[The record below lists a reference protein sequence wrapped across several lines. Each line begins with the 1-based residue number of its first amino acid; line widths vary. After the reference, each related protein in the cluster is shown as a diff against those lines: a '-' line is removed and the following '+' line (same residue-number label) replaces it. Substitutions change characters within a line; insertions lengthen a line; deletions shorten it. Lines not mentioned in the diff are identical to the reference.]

1 MTSYDPNQDP
11 YNGQPGPGSYP
22 SDPGYPQYPNEPQ
35 PGAYAPGMSP
45 YGPSTE
51 KNALGGWALG
61 LGIASL
67 ACCGSLLIGVPA
79 IVLGILGIQA
89 ANEGRASNKGMAIA
103 GLIMGVLSIV
113 ATVIAWTTGIMSSI
127 LDNL

>member
-1 MTSYDPNQDP
+1 
-11 YNGQPGPGSYP
+11 
-22 SDPGYPQYPNEPQ
+22 
-35 PGAYAPGMSP
+35 MSP

-67 ACCGSLLIGVPA
+67 VCCGLLTGIPA
-79 IVLGILGIQA
+79 MVLGFLGIQA

-113 ATVIAWTTGIMSSI
+113 WTVIVWTTDITDFIFS
-127 LDNL
+127 NL

>member
-1 MTSYDPNQDP
+1 
-11 YNGQPGPGSYP
+11 
-22 SDPGYPQYPNEPQ
+22 
-35 PGAYAPGMSP
+35 MSP

-67 ACCGSLLIGVPA
+67 VCCGLLTGIPA
-79 IVLGILGIQA
+79 MVLGFLGIQA

-103 GLIMGVLSIV
+103 GLVMGLLSIV
-113 ATVIAWTTGIMSSI
+113 WVIFALTTDIMGSI
-127 LDNL
+127 FDNL

>member
-22 SDPGYPQYPNEPQ
+22 SDPGYPQYSNQPQ
-35 PGAYAPGMSP
+35 PGVYAPGMSP
-45 YGPSTE
+45 YGPSAE

-67 ACCGSLLIGVPA
+67 LCCITGIPA
-79 IVLGILGIQA
+79 IVLGGLGIQA

-103 GLIMGVLSIV
+103 GLVMGLLSIV
-113 ATVIAWTTGIMSSI
+113 WVIFALTTDIMGSI
-127 LDNL
+127 FDNL

>member
-35 PGAYAPGMSP
+35 PGAYAPGMSL
-45 YGPSTE
+45 YGSSSE

-67 ACCGSLLIGVPA
+67 VCCGSLLIGVPA

>member
-11 YNGQPGPGSYP
+11 YNGQNGPGSYP
-22 SDPGYPQYPNEPQ
+22 SDSGYPQYPNQPQ
-35 PGAYAPGMSP
+35 PGVYAPGMSP

-67 ACCGSLLIGVPA
+67 VCCGLLTGIPA
-79 IVLGILGIQA
+79 MVLGVLGIQA

-103 GLIMGVLSIV
+103 GLVLGVVSI
-113 ATVIAWTTGIMSSI
+113 AWTVIAWTTGIMSFI

>member
-35 PGAYAPGMSP
+35 PGVYAPGLSP
-45 YGPSTE
+45 YGPPTE
-51 KNALGGWALG
+51 KNALGGRAPG
-61 LGIASL
+61 LGVARPV
-67 ACCGSLLIGVPA
+67 CCGLLTGIPA
-79 IVLGILGIQA
+79 MVLGFLGIQA

-103 GLIMGVLSIV
+103 GLVLGVVSI
-113 ATVIAWTTGIMSSI
+113 AWTVIAWTTGIMSFI

>member
-22 SDPGYPQYPNEPQ
+22 SDSGYPQYPNQPQ
-35 PGAYAPGMSP
+35 PGVYAPGMSP
-45 YGPSTE
+45 YGPSAE

-67 ACCGSLLIGVPA
+67 LCCITGIPA
-79 IVLGILGIQA
+79 IVLGGLGIQA
-89 ANEGRASNKGMAIA
+89 ANEGRASTKGMAIA
-103 GLIMGVLSIV
+103 GLVMGLLSIV
-113 ATVIAWTTGIMSSI
+113 WVIFALTTDIMGSI
-127 LDNL
+127 FDNL

>member
-1 MTSYDPNQDP
+1 
-11 YNGQPGPGSYP
+11 
-22 SDPGYPQYPNEPQ
+22 
-35 PGAYAPGMSP
+35 MSP
-45 YGPSTE
+45 YGPSAE

-67 ACCGSLLIGVPA
+67 LCCITGIPA
-79 IVLGILGIQA
+79 IVLGGLGIQA

-103 GLIMGVLSIV
+103 GLVLGVVSI
-113 ATVIAWTTGIMSSI
+113 AWTVIAWTTGIMSFI

>member
-1 MTSYDPNQDP
+1 MTSYDPNQYP
-11 YNGQPGPGSYP
+11 YNGQNGPGAYP
-22 SDPGYPQYPNEPQ
+22 SDPGYQQYPNQPQ
-35 PGAYAPGMSP
+35 PGAYAPGMSL
-45 YGPSTE
+45 YGSSSE

-67 ACCGSLLIGVPA
+67 VCCGSLLIGVPA

-113 ATVIAWTTGIMSSI
+113 ATVIAWTTGIMSFI

>member
-22 SDPGYPQYPNEPQ
+22 SDPGYPQYPNQPQ

-61 LGIASL
+61 RGIASL
-67 ACCGSLLIGVPA
+67 ACCGLLTGIPA
-79 IVLGILGIQA
+79 MVLGFLGIQA

-113 ATVIAWTTGIMSSI
+113 WTVIVWTTDITDFIFS
-127 LDNL
+127 NL

>member
-22 SDPGYPQYPNEPQ
+22 SDPGYPQYPNQPQ
-35 PGAYAPGMSP
+35 PGVYAPGMSP

>member
-22 SDPGYPQYPNEPQ
+22 SDPGYPQYPNQPQ